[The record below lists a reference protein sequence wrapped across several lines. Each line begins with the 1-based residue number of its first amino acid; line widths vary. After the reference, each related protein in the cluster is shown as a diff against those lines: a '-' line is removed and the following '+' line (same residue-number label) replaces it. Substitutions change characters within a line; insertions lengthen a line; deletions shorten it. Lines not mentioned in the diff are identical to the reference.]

1 MSVDVRLFVQFSCR
15 NQGLKAGLKRA
26 ISSPSCDISCKSAY
40 GGGDV
45 GWEEAM
51 YLKSFG
57 LNAI

>member
-1 MSVDVRLFVQFSCR
+1 MRFFVQFSCR

-26 ISSPSCDISCKSAY
+26 ISSPSCDISCKSAS